1 MAKIRLLDQYE
12 KQILDELSTDG
23 RLPVTVLAER
33 IGISKTPC
41 QMRLNRL
48 ISEGYILGFKAILN
62 PKKLLLKH
70 TAFIQVKLKT
80 TTKEALFQFNQAVNK
95 IPEIVQCHMIASSF
109 DYLLKVRTKDIDS
122 YRIVLTESIST
133 LPHIDNTSTHI
144 SLESVKDRDYD

>member
-1 MAKIRLLDQYE
+1 MENFRQLDQFE
-12 KQILDELSTDG
+12 IRILEELSTDG

-41 QMRLNRL
+41 QLRLNRL

-62 PKKLLLKH
+62 PKKMAINH

-80 TTKEALFQFNQAVNK
+80 TTKEALFQFNKAVIK

-144 SLESVKDRDYD
+144 SLESVKDGDYD